1 MNVENIKQ
9 IVKLV
14 INSEVAKKRAGQVI
28 ASIEEKPNGVMV
40 YLSHGATLGE
50 SMAVQRVIK
59 ECGLSIP
66 EQIGNAAIYV
76 TERNKEDKT
85 METINKVDNETIRA
99 WLYSNGVNL
108 TLIDKM
114 TTDEL
119 QEAYGI
125 FDYCEYQ
132 EYMNYLARKYRI

>member
-40 YLSHGATLGE
+40 YLSQDTTLGE
-50 SMAVQRVIK
+50 AIAVQRVIK

-66 EQIGNAAIYV
+66 EQIGNAVIYV
-76 TERNKEDKT
+76 TE
-85 METINKVDNETIRA
+85 
-99 WLYSNGVNL
+99 
-108 TLIDKM
+108 
-114 TTDEL
+114 
-119 QEAYGI
+119 
-125 FDYCEYQ
+125 
-132 EYMNYLARKYRI
+132 